1 MYVLDEPMVE
11 FDHTD
16 IAVAVLGESPA
27 VDEATGHVWWV
38 DTVGKRLFRTGTR
51 DAETGFWDLPEE
63 IGFVVLDKSGLPVIG
78 LETGLF
84 VLDPQTG
91 ELHKLLDQ
99 TRDGHRFNDAAVD
112 AQGRLWASTM
122 SLTAARGEG
131 TIWRIAEDLA
141 LAPVIEGLTI
151 PNGIAIDTLRSRLYY
166 SDSHPD
172 VQAIWTVGLDPDG
185 AQMGAPALF
194 ADMKSRAGRPDGA
207 ALDAEGRYW
216 IAAVDGA
223 ALRVYSPEAEH
234 LFDVPLPVTF
244 PTKLAFHGDDC
255 SQLVVTSKQD
265 GKDGGRLAFLSFK
278 QGSMK
283 GVQQA
288 RWNRPSTPD
297 LA

>member
-1 MYVLDEPMVE
+1 MHMLNEPMVE
-11 FDHTD
+11 FDHAQ
-16 IAVAVLGESPA
+16 IPAAVLGESPA
-27 VDEATGHVWWV
+27 VDDATGHVWWV

-51 DAETGFWDLPEE
+51 DADAGFWELPEE
-63 IGFVVLDKSGLPVIG
+63 IGFVVLDTSGLPVIG

-91 ELHKLLDQ
+91 ALQKLLDQ
-99 TRDGHRFNDAAVD
+99 TRNGHRFNDATVD
-112 AQGRLWASTM
+112 AQGRLWVSTM

-131 TIWRIAEDLA
+131 AIWRIAEDLA
-141 LAPVIEGLTI
+141 LVPVIEGLTI
-151 PNGIAIDTLRSRLYY
+151 PNGMAIDITRGRLYY

-172 VQAIWTVGLDPDG
+172 VQTIWTVGLDPDG
-185 AQMGAPALF
+185 GQTGAPILF
-194 ADMKSRAGRPDGA
+194 ADMKSLAGRPDGA

-223 ALRVYSPEAEH
+223 ALRVYSPDAEH

-255 SQLVVTSKQD
+255 GQLVVTSKQD
-265 GKDGGRLAFLSFK
+265 GKDGGRLAYLSYK

-283 GVQQA
+283 GVRQA
-288 RWNRPSTPD
+288 RWNRPSTPE